1 MPRNESVRNPNLDK
15 LIAAAQSLGPL
26 LDEIVFV
33 GGCVTGLLISDP
45 AAAPVRQTLDVDAIV
60 TVIDGR
66 PELGDEVCL
75 SAADLRKYL
84 SDEFKALLSNREFLD
99 ALPGHLLPDAA
110 SQQRKELVLKR
121 MQQLVEK

>member
-1 MPRNESVRNPNLDK
+1 MPSNESVRNPNLDK

-66 PELGDEVCL
+66 PELGDEVRL
-75 SAADLRKYL
+75 AGSDLRKYL
-84 SDEFKALLSNREFLD
+84 SDEFKVLLSNRSFLD

-110 SQQRKELVLKR
+110 SQQRKDLVLKR